1 MFNKC
6 YNSLDIYV
14 YYVVNKEGIGCNKDN
29 IIYDVYIIIYVLI
42 VLYSMYKSN
51 IIDIDKRWLRYNI
64 LG

>member
-14 YYVVNKEGIGCNKDN
+14 YYVVNKESVVIKIFN
-29 IIYDVYIIIYVLI
+29 IIYDVYIIILI
-42 VLYSMYKSN
+42 VLYSMYNSN
-51 IIDIDKRWLRYNI
+51 IIDIDKRWLWYNI